1 MFRADV
7 GPEPSLPPLN
17 GWRFLKYN
25 QSDQLKY
32 VEDVNLT
39 CCVPPASP
47 TCTLKISLYGQAE
60 KGQGLCKG
68 SYKTTGLTS
77 MGRQVN
83 NCFQVM
89 YEHRSGVLMK

>member
-1 MFRADV
+1 MLRADV

-17 GWRFLKYN
+17 GWKFLKYDE
-25 QSDQLKY
+25 SDQLKY
-32 VEDVNLT
+32 VEDVNLM
-39 CCVPPASP
+39 CHVPPASP

-68 SYKTTGLTS
+68 SYKITGLTS

-83 NCFQVM
+83 NCFLVM
-89 YEHRSGVLMK
+89 YEHRSAVLIK